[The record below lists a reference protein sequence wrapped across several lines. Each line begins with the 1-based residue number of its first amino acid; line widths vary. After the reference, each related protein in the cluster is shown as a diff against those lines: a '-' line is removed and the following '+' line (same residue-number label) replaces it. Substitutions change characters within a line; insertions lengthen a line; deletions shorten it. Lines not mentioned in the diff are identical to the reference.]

1 MKSIFDELKNALG
14 SQYISDIKNESP
26 LKILNAI
33 GRMEL
38 SDYSH
43 SELSGL
49 SGYISEN
56 EVCFENH
63 LHAGEHFKRQLADLS
78 NTEVEE

>member
-14 SQYISDIKNESP
+14 CQYISDIKNERP

-38 SDYSH
+38 SDYS
-43 SELSGL
+43 LSDFPAFRDIFRKMKSALKIIFTRESILKTACGF
-49 SGYISEN
+49 I
-56 EVCFENH
+56 
-63 LHAGEHFKRQLADLS
+63 EHGG
-78 NTEVEE
+78 

>member
-1 MKSIFDELKNALG
+1 
-14 SQYISDIKNESP
+14 
-26 LKILNAI
+26 
-33 GRMEL
+33 MEL
-38 SDYSH
+38 SDYSL